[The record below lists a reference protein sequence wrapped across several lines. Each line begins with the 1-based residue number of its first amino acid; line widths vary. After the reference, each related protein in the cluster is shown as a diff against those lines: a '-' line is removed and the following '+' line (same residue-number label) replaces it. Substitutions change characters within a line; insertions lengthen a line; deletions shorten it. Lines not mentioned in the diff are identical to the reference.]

1 MQPTKFCTGFILA
14 IHRGNPK
21 QNPFS
26 KARSPFHAVVQ
37 LYFGDPPGQSETPC
51 TLVTFSRRFT
61 LLPFKKIKSLAFQ
74 EVQIYIHQERMQ
86 NKRVTSSTTYF
97 FLRFSFDDEP
107 FHLKIL
113 PEKKYIFL
121 RLILFIKAVEKF
133 SSSL

>member
-21 QNPFS
+21 QNPS
-26 KARSPFHAVVQ
+26 SQVTISRSCTILFWRSTGAIRNSLYTGYVFTQIYSSSFQKDEKPF
-37 LYFGDPPGQSETPC
+37 L
-51 TLVTFSRRFT
+51 
-61 LLPFKKIKSLAFQ
+61 

-86 NKRVTSSTTYF
+86 NKQVTSSTTYF
-97 FLRFSFDDEP
+97 LLRFSFDDEP

-113 PEKKYIFL
+113 PEKRYIFL
-121 RLILFIKAVEKF
+121 RLILFIKAVEKL